1 MATIYYIGLT
11 SKKNPVTI
19 NLTQTIGDLIVAI
32 AADEGLPTQYYSI
45 SLEGS
50 PDKSDRYYD
59 DSTTTLTA
67 LGAVDGSVFICTVN
81 QYGTKE
87 ERQIQKLEIAA
98 KTRAADG
105 NPRPN
110 YDITQLPDTYNGN
123 TSGAD
128 NNPNVGGLV
137 PGRPWIP

>member
-11 SKKNPVTI
+11 SKKDSVTI
-19 NLTQTIGDLIVAI
+19 ALSATIGDLIVAI

-67 LGAVDGSVFICTVN
+67 LGAVDGSVFICTPN
-81 QYGTKE
+81 QSGTKQD
-87 ERQIQKLEIAA
+87 RQIQKLEIAA
-98 KTRAADG
+98 VTRTADG
-105 NPRPN
+105 NVRN
-110 YDITQLPDTYNGN
+110 VYDITQLPDTYNGN
-123 TSGAD
+123 VPGAD
-128 NNPNVGGLV
+128 DNPNVGGLV
-137 PGRPWIP
+137 TGRPWIT